1 MADLYELQLTLNL
14 PGSLPSEEADLLRWH
29 LGHENGRCDGDAY
42 DYPFLKARGPAHRIE
57 GALVGELCPNGRG
70 WSLTV
75 RQEVHPDESD
85 DIRRLVEWLSARTT
99 SRGAIGYLRFYESTV
114 PDVLIAQEEAA
125 EGAARG
131 AVSCF
136 VLRGDKV
143 VGTFAEAVAGL

>member
-14 PGSLPSEEADLLRWH
+14 PDSLPSEEVDLLHWH
-29 LGHENGRCDGDAY
+29 LGQENGPYDGDAY
-42 DYPFLKARGPAHRIE
+42 DDPLLNARGPAHRIE
-57 GALVGELCPNGRG
+57 GALVGELCPNERG

-75 RQEVHPDESD
+75 RQEVHPDEFD
-85 DIRRLVEWLSARTT
+85 DLRRLVEWLGARTT

-125 EGAARG
+125 RG
-131 AVSCF
+131 AVSCA